1 MAYLMRGALMEYGS
15 DFMGP
20 LPNVIIF
27 QFNPENLTRNIQI
40 PQRPTGASARETS
53 QAGEVPVEK
62 ITLTAHF
69 NAADQLGQD
78 KPLARLAGIGPQL
91 AALEKMVH
99 PKGMLSGLIGKA
111 IDAIGDA
118 ILGGSGTDTE
128 AVQPIPREAFPR
140 ILFLWGLTRVL
151 PVIIDSMSI
160 TEKQFD
166 NMLNPVQA
174 EVSIGL
180 SVINIDPCS
189 DDWLGKGAQEYSNLA
204 KDALAVANLA
214 NTVEQVVDLIPF

>member
-1 MAYLMRGALMEYGS
+1 MAYLMRGALIEYGS

-20 LPNVIIF
+20 LPNVVIF

-53 QAGEVPVEK
+53 QAGDVPVEK

-69 NAADQLGQD
+69 SAADQLGQN

-99 PKGMLSGLIGKA
+99 PKGKLTGLIGKA
-111 IDAIGDA
+111 VDAIGAA
-118 ILGGSGTDTE
+118 IGDSNVTNAE

-151 PVIIDSMSI
+151 PVIIDSMNI

-166 NMLNPVQA
+166 ALLNPVQA
-174 EVSIGL
+174 EVSVGL
-180 SVINIDPCS
+180 SVINVDPCS
-189 DDWLGKGAQEYSNLA
+189 DDWVGKGAQEYSNLA
-204 KDALAVANLA
+204 KDALAMANLA